1 MKIGIMYPQIQFS
14 LTFAFLLMFAGCAT
28 VGPDY
33 VAPNIQVA
41 DAWHNQGATTI
52 ESGELQDITRWWT
65 RLDDPDLTNLIGR
78 AVKGN
83 LDMKTARARLREAR
97 ARRAIAK
104 SDRFPTLDANASA
117 SKSRSSED
125 SGSGQDREFYATG
138 FDAAWELDLF
148 GGVRRSAEAVEADLE
163 ATREDLNDV
172 LVSLTAE
179 LALNYIE
186 MRTYQERL
194 GVSEANLQIQQETY
208 ELARSRYQAGLDD
221 ELAVAQAR
229 SNLESTRA
237 QIPPLRVRIEEG
249 MNRLA
254 VLLGEQ
260 PGALHAELK
269 DAMPIPVTPLEVA
282 VGVPANLLRRRPDV
296 RSSERELAAQTARIG
311 VAAADLYPKITL
323 NGSIGLEALSL
334 DDLFTAGNRTWSYGP
349 RITWP
354 IFNAGTIRAN
364 IEVQTALQE
373 QALISYESTV
383 LGALEEVEN
392 ALMAYAKE
400 QLRRQAL
407 IHAVDAARQ
416 AFALAQYKY
425 QAGLTDFSTVLDSQR
440 SLLSYQDQLA
450 QSKGSV
456 TSNLVRLYK
465 ALGGGWTPMMSD
477 KPNESAS

>member
-1 MKIGIMYPQIQFS
+1 MKIGIMYLQTQLS

-41 DAWHNQGATTI
+41 DAWHNQGAPTI
-52 ESGELQDITRWWT
+52 ESSELRDLTRWWA
-65 RLDDPDLTNLIGR
+65 RLDDPDLTNLIER

-83 LDMKTARARLREAR
+83 LDLKRARARLREAR
-97 ARRAIAK
+97 ARRTIAK

-148 GGVRRSAEAVEADLE
+148 GGVRRSVEAAEADLG

-179 LALNYIE
+179 VALNYIE

-229 SNLESTRA
+229 SNLERTRA
-237 QIPPLRVRIEEG
+237 QIPSLRAGLEEG

-269 DAMPIPVTPLEVA
+269 DTMPIPVTPLEVA
-282 VGVPANLLRRRPDV
+282 VGVPADLLRRRPDV

-311 VAAADLYPKITL
+311 VATADLYPKITL

-334 DDLFTAGNRTWSYGP
+334 DDLFTTGNRTWSYGP

-392 ALMAYAKE
+392 ALVAYAEE

-407 IHAVDAARQ
+407 IQAVDAARQ
-416 AFALAQYKY
+416 AFELAQHKY

-450 QSKGSV
+450 QSEGSV

-477 KPNESAS
+477 EPNESAS